1 MPPAGTIA
9 SKASPAS
16 LSSEYC
22 RARRRASALTAAA
35 SSAGLPTRSPMV
47 ACRRGCAPARATHR
61 RRPLIAWGSDP
72 AAGGVQ
78 GGVEDQD
85 VHGRTGEHQQGAG
98 VGSEGHR
105 HQQLRRPPAQPD
117 GEDHNHR
124 QQRGDCT
131 VDTDKRRQQGGDP
144 HHQQDQ
150 ADPAPARETDQQ
162 TPKPRRNA
170 CRVDGLSHH
179 EECGDQHHRSAAEAR
194 ERLLQTDDTGA
205 KQGQGHTERDD
216 LDRQPVPHKRRHRDD
231 KDQNGDGN
239 VRHEGHAKPKG
250 LPRDTPARETA
261 ARDRRPLASR
271 RATRSMA
278 TSDPARSLAG
288 ARRTSHGE

>member
-1 MPPAGTIA
+1 MPFSGWWYLRGPAPARRDRPVRAVRAGPPA
-9 SKASPAS
+9 S
-16 LSSEYC
+16 C
-22 RARRRASALTAAA
+22 RVCLRRGRPPVRQVLRVPAA
-35 SSAGLPTRSPMV
+35 STAGREGVPRRWRRPPVPRDLPTRSPMV

-78 GGVEDQD
+78 GCVE
-85 VHGRTGEHQQGAG
+85 
-98 VGSEGHR
+98 
-105 HQQLRRPPAQPD
+105 
-117 GEDHNHR
+117 
-124 QQRGDCT
+124 
-131 VDTDKRRQQGGDP
+131 
-144 HHQQDQ
+144 QDQ
-150 ADPAPARETDQQ
+150 AEPARPRETDQQ

-179 EECGDQHHRSAAEAR
+179 EECSDQHHRYAAEAR

-216 LDRQPVPHKRRHRDD
+216 LDRQPVPHKRRHSDD
-231 KDQNGDGN
+231 KGQNGNGN
-239 VRHEGHAKPKG
+239 VRHEGHAEPQG

-288 ARRTSHGE
+288 ARRMSHGE